1 MRVIRLAWAL
11 LVPGTALAQEPV
23 RAGLGQPLAEVTLD
37 EAIRLADKVQPQ
49 VVQARAGITQANAQ
63 RRAVK
68 GSWLPSLNAI
78 SSGGYIYSESPR
90 TDPITG
96 EFVRAGSETKTLNMG
111 LTTNWE
117 LFTGFRRGADRKA
130 ADAQLRAADA
140 GLLDAQY
147 QQRFLTTQQFFT
159 ALAAREITAVRE
171 ASVRRAEEQLKAAVV
186 RLRAGSATRSD
197 SLRSLVTLGTARV
210 NLASAEA
217 DQIAAE
223 AALGRVVGV
232 EGRVRA
238 VDDSS
243 FYRVVIEADTA
254 ALLAAAAANSPAV
267 LAADAQAQQARA
279 QLGSVKAQYWPT
291 LTLNGQW
298 TYNGNDQRDY
308 ELFNQRQ
315 ANINLTWP
323 IFNRFVRERN
333 VDNQKAQVAIA
344 EAGAADARRQVQ
356 SDLLGQLAQLEASRF
371 RIEVAQ
377 QSLTASQED
386 LRVVAERYRL
396 GVATLVDLLVSQEA
410 LTQAELD
417 MVSARF
423 SYLQA
428 RAQIEALIGRAL

>member
-1 MRVIRLAWAL
+1 
-11 LVPGTALAQEPV
+11 
-23 RAGLGQPLAEVTLD
+23 
-37 EAIRLADKVQPQ
+37 
-49 VVQARAGITQANAQ
+49 
-63 RRAVK
+63 
-68 GSWLPSLNAI
+68 
-78 SSGGYIYSESPR
+78 
-90 TDPITG
+90 
-96 EFVRAGSETKTLNMG
+96 
-111 LTTNWE
+111 
-117 LFTGFRRGADRKA
+117 
-130 ADAQLRAADA
+130 
-140 GLLDAQY
+140 
-147 QQRFLTTQQFFT
+147 
-159 ALAAREITAVRE
+159 
-171 ASVRRAEEQLKAAVV
+171 
-186 RLRAGSATRSD
+186 
-197 SLRSLVTLGTARV
+197 VTLGTARV